1 MNIYVCVFVF
11 RFLFPDLPEEGGS
24 LADPPKE
31 TGGSDPAG
39 KQLESPKPGYVRYH
53 DLIRYNI
60 IRKIIS

>member
-1 MNIYVCVFVF
+1 MNIYVFVF

-31 TGGSDPAG
+31 TSGSDPAG

-53 DLIRYNI
+53 DIIRYI
-60 IRKIIS
+60 MRKIIP